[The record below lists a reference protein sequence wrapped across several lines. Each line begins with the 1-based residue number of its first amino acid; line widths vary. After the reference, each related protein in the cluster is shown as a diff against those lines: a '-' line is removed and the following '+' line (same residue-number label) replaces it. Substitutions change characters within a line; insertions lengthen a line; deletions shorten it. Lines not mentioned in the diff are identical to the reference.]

1 MNHLKQ
7 KNNDN
12 QPYLKMIQLE
22 TMPSLENNNIL
33 SEKEEYCY
41 ELGQS
46 SCSKISSSNKSQQSI
61 NNNTIQIISELSD
74 FSTNNNNQYFET
86 PLKYINHCPVNEI
99 DNKNESNKKN
109 ITKNR
114 YKTNIE
120 NNKNKYEIINS
131 NENIN
136 KEFNNSSYNYELN
149 EPNENNNYK
158 EITNN
163 NNIDNEWN
171 EPKIT
176 FSEISKVSKALS
188 SEGNEGIMDNEDFY
202 SNNNLYNM
210 NSIKENLIIKRN
222 IQKKKS
228 KKDQENNNPIIP
240 RHKKNIE
247 SKLSTEDNCRTINL
261 LSSQTS
267 NMDFLKQTINN
278 CLLKS
283 GYKDV
288 IDNSQ
293 KLLNKSSSIDFLNE
307 KSNSKQE
314 NEKIKKNLIMQM
326 VLFTNM
332 KNEMEMLKKENDYLT
347 KKVKFLNEQI
357 NNEKKIELIARENN
371 KRINE
376 INYFKNKIKKYK
388 NYYKDYERLK
398 NEHKNLIKKNEQL
411 IRNNDKVI
419 MDNEKLKEELIILK
433 QFKRDNYKEKI
444 DNFDKEKKELINK
457 INQLTK
463 ENINLNELINEQNE
477 NVNNLENNIN
487 KQNKKILNY
496 QEKIKLLQEKID
508 FNSKNI
514 NNIEEKRMEYNAI
527 EIQNN
532 KLKKEIN
539 ELKNK
544 YEELVNISKNRN
556 LIKSNLVE
564 KINKLNLINDQ
575 KDNEL
580 IILKNTLESINKK
593 LILSYNRLINFSK
606 KFKEYANKEFQI
618 NRTNLFLQG
627 FKEFIEKLNNQK
639 YIEKIEILEGFDSI
653 CDFINLIPLEIE
665 ILYKKILS
673 FENDINNRKNSYSL
687 KKNYINKNNDE
698 TKTKSDISQNKKISK
713 YKNNKNILIFR
724 NKEIKIK
731 SLNIADIGNI
741 ENSIKKSNNN
751 SKIKNFETQNNES
764 ENKLFKKYNINSEL
778 IKSSRSDNLNNLYDK
793 NLTSLKSFQTIK
805 DNNIKEGINLKKN
818 SFNQNDNENNDNNF
832 IKEENNKEISSKTKK
847 NNSYSKN
854 INPIS
859 KDNINKNNNISIK
872 NKIIIKEFNVKNS
885 DNQQQ
890 KIWFLQN
897 GYKNNIKR
905 KLIKS
910 DNSLEGN
917 KMAQYN
923 SQNISYK
930 KQLLNKINNL
940 SNNRIDRKKNA
951 NSINSSIS
959 SGKKKNDS
967 FQFN

>member
-46 SCSKISSSNKSQQSI
+46 SYSKISSSNKSQQSI

-210 NSIKENLIIKRN
+210 NSIKENLNIKRN

-487 KQNKKILNY
+487 INI
-496 QEKIKLLQEKID
+496 IM
-508 FNSKNI
+508 NSNI
-514 NNIEEKRMEYNAI
+514 
-527 EIQNN
+527 
-532 KLKKEIN
+532 
-539 ELKNK
+539 
-544 YEELVNISKNRN
+544 
-556 LIKSNLVE
+556 
-564 KINKLNLINDQ
+564 
-575 KDNEL
+575 
-580 IILKNTLESINKK
+580 
-593 LILSYNRLINFSK
+593 
-606 KFKEYANKEFQI
+606 
-618 NRTNLFLQG
+618 
-627 FKEFIEKLNNQK
+627 
-639 YIEKIEILEGFDSI
+639 
-653 CDFINLIPLEIE
+653 
-665 ILYKKILS
+665 
-673 FENDINNRKNSYSL
+673 
-687 KKNYINKNNDE
+687 
-698 TKTKSDISQNKKISK
+698 
-713 YKNNKNILIFR
+713 
-724 NKEIKIK
+724 
-731 SLNIADIGNI
+731 IA
-741 ENSIKKSNNN
+741 
-751 SKIKNFETQNNES
+751 
-764 ENKLFKKYNINSEL
+764 
-778 IKSSRSDNLNNLYDK
+778 
-793 NLTSLKSFQTIK
+793 
-805 DNNIKEGINLKKN
+805 
-818 SFNQNDNENNDNNF
+818 NF
-832 IKEENNKEISSKTKK
+832 I
-847 NNSYSKN
+847 
-854 INPIS
+854 
-859 KDNINKNNNISIK
+859 
-872 NKIIIKEFNVKNS
+872 
-885 DNQQQ
+885 
-890 KIWFLQN
+890 
-897 GYKNNIKR
+897 
-905 KLIKS
+905 
-910 DNSLEGN
+910 
-917 KMAQYN
+917 
-923 SQNISYK
+923 
-930 KQLLNKINNL
+930 
-940 SNNRIDRKKNA
+940 
-951 NSINSSIS
+951 
-959 SGKKKNDS
+959 
-967 FQFN
+967 